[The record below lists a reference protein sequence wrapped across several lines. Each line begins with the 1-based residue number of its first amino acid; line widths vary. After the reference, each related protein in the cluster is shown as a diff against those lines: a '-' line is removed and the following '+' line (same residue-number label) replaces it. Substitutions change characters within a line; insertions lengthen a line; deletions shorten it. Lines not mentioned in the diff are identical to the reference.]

1 MMKRGIRMGQE
12 RTNTVTKVILDMMFY
27 CGLVVLATL
36 PFTLKLAGRY
46 YSRQLSDN
54 FISMLFIFA
63 VSGVCG
69 LMIIAQLRR
78 MMKTVIEG
86 ACFVSDNVRSL
97 QVMARLS
104 LVIAGAFII
113 KVFIVPT
120 PATAII
126 VLVFFIAALF
136 SQVLANV
143 FAEAVRYKEE
153 TDLTI

>member
-1 MMKRGIRMGQE
+1 MEQE
-12 RTNTVTKVILDMMFY
+12 RTNKFTKVILDVMFY
-27 CGLVVLATL
+27 SGIVVLATL

-54 FISMLFIFA
+54 FISMLLVFA

-78 MMKTVIEG
+78 MMKTVIDG

-143 FAEAVRYKEE
+143 FAEAIRYKEE

>member
-1 MMKRGIRMGQE
+1 MGQE
-12 RTNTVTKVILDMMFY
+12 RTNTFTKIMLDMMFY

-36 PFTLKLAGRY
+36 PFTLKLAGKY
-46 YSRQLSDN
+46 YSSQLSDN

-86 ACFVSDNVRSL
+86 ACFVPDNVRSL

-113 KVFIVPT
+113 KLFIVPT

-143 FAEAVRYKEE
+143 FAEAIRYKEE

>member
-1 MMKRGIRMGQE
+1 MEQE
-12 RTNTVTKVILDMMFY
+12 RTNTFTKIILDMMFY
-27 CGLVVLATL
+27 CGLIVLATL
-36 PFTLKLAGRY
+36 PFTLKLAGKY

-54 FISMLFIFA
+54 FISMLLIFA

-78 MMKTVIEG
+78 MMKTVIEE

-113 KVFIVPT
+113 KMFIVPT

-143 FAEAVRYKEE
+143 FAEAIRYKEE

>member
-1 MMKRGIRMGQE
+1 MGQE
-12 RTNTVTKVILDMMFY
+12 RTNTFTKIMLDIMFY
-27 CGLVVLATL
+27 CGLAVLATL

-54 FISMLFIFA
+54 FISMLLIFA

-86 ACFVSDNVRSL
+86 ACFVPDNVRSL

-113 KVFIVPT
+113 KLFIVPT

>member
-1 MMKRGIRMGQE
+1 MKQE
-12 RTNTVTKVILDMMFY
+12 RTNTFTKLILDMMFY
-27 CGLVVLATL
+27 SGLVVLATL
-36 PFTLKLAGRY
+36 PFTLKLAGKY

-78 MMKTVIEG
+78 MMKTVIEE

-104 LVIAGAFII
+104 LVIAAAFII
-113 KVFIVPT
+113 KMFIVPT

-143 FAEAVRYKEE
+143 FAEAIRYKEE